1 MGDSVNQLANDLAND
16 PGQSENKI
24 AIVGRACRVPG
35 ARDVTGFWNML
46 DNECAATQRLSDAD
60 LLAAGVARN
69 KLADPNY
76 VKVANILPDMESFDA
91 EFFGFSPK
99 DARIL
104 DPQHR
109 HFLETAWEA
118 LEDAGHMP
126 DEFNG
131 RIGVFGGCG
140 FQAYFPFNI
149 LSNPELVEEHGLFL
163 LRHTGNDK
171 DFLTTRVSYLLDL
184 QGPAVS
190 VQTACSTSLVAVHLG
205 VNSLL
210 NMECDM
216 VLAGGVTIELPHR
229 QGYTYAPNEIL
240 SPDGICRAFDDH
252 SNGTLF
258 GSGSTIVALRRLE
271 DALADGDDIKAVILG
286 SAINNDG
293 NQKANYFA
301 PSIDGQVEAIAEA
314 VTLSGVS
321 PNSIDYIEAHGTG
334 TNLGDPIE
342 LTALN
347 EVYGEGKRGS
357 VLVGSVKT
365 NIGHLDTAAG
375 GAGLIKVIE
384 AMRHGRIPATL
395 NFNTP
400 NSRFDFEHSPFEVN
414 AESRDW
420 MQQGRPRRAAVNSLG
435 VGGTNAHLI
444 VEEAPSADATVY
456 EDVWR
461 LFPFSTKTKGALL
474 NTAPKWARFL
484 RGGQVPTMADMSFT
498 LKNGRRSFDHRM
510 VVAARSHEDF
520 LRTLEG
526 GSPGFMTNAE
536 VGAEPPE
543 VVFVFAGGG
552 AQYPAAAKDLVE
564 HCPVFEEAVNACFSA
579 LPSDAPV
586 DLREMM
592 FERDISDDIARRK
605 LNATPYALPALFILE
620 YAYAKLLQSWGI
632 KPNAILAHS
641 VGEYA
646 GAVVAGALT
655 MEDAIK
661 IVVRRSI
668 VMAAAPKGAMVAIP
682 ASSDEVLEMVGD
694 GLDIAA
700 FNAPMM
706 SVVSGPVNA
715 IEELEAAL
723 RGTAFEASRVQ
734 VDVAAHSRLLDSQLE
749 NFRQQIQ
756 PFGFSRPVIPFVSA
770 LRGDWG
776 QEDDFASADYW
787 VRHLRGT
794 VRFVDAA
801 NKVLERP
808 NCIIVEV
815 GPGQT
820 LGPLI
825 EMMEARHKPKAVLHC
840 GRRPKEEGDDVGVA
854 MTALGGLWANGV
866 KIDWGLLPG
875 SEGRRVSVPTY
886 AFEKQ
891 IHWIEPGQGSQ
902 REHVQQEP
910 GGDSNV
916 IPGRIK
922 DIDDWFGQ
930 RDWQPIPPGLNDDAS
945 LDNILV
951 LAGRDPVSKAVVGAL
966 SDSQAN
972 VTVAYRGAQYAAH
985 GREFTLAASA
995 ASDFDL
1001 MFDALGTVPEH
1012 ILFLWALDQ
1021 GDTPEIFDGAYHLM
1035 RGIQLAD
1042 PSNCVSVVMV
1052 GVEACDVQG
1061 TPVSHPCH
1069 SLLMGAVRV
1078 APREIPG
1085 LCAKYVDIGAHM
1097 DAVSLADKLIKEL
1110 AIRDGFDRVSWSTN
1124 TRLAEVHVAKRMVEA
1139 ATHRL
1144 RQGGTY
1150 LIVGGQTGI
1159 GRELAIWMA
1168 EHFRANIAILSRS
1181 AHLDEPLVQVVNEFA
1196 GEVRFYPGDA
1206 TSIDDLRKAK
1216 SQIESEF
1223 GVVHGVFHGA
1233 GVINDA
1239 PLSAKDLECARDV
1252 LAPKVEG
1259 ALNLGA
1265 IFPDGTLDI
1274 FAVFSSASVMLGPP
1288 GQTDYVA
1295 ANAFLES
1302 FAATREDGLV
1312 IAWGIW
1318 RDIGMAAVNYS
1329 VPVESE
1335 PLPFL
1340 GPRCDE
1346 DGHIFFER
1354 GVDPKTE
1361 WLLSGHIVNG
1371 QKVLPGVAY
1380 IDLIERAGREA
1391 LGQKPFE
1398 ICSLSLASPLVFH
1411 NDLPRKVGI
1420 KLIPLL
1426 KGFEVVVQ
1434 SKSGMDS
1441 AHWEEHARA
1450 SIVVSKDTDHL
1461 QPARLGA
1468 LPNGAPLETRTIC
1481 AQSNLI
1487 EFGKRW
1493 DNVVE
1498 IEIFENQA
1506 VGHYALAPGFLEDV
1520 NQWRIHPGLLDTAAT
1535 VGLDLLSE
1543 DERRGMVYAPI
1554 SVERIRVMAP
1564 IPTSIQSRACRLD
1577 FDGNRLATFDIEI
1590 LDEQGSPLV
1599 YLEGFAMCGIE
1610 DDKFGMVGGELSRT
1624 EAMLAQGISKAD
1636 APALFERIF
1645 SAQERNIV
1653 VSSLPLELIR
1663 LSLVQART
1671 PTSNSVNDS
1680 GSVLTRFE
1688 DKEEEWLASLWV
1700 DLLGAENLTRESDFF
1715 RLGGHSLNAVR
1726 MFSRIR
1732 KKYDI
1737 ELPLA
1742 TLFEAPTLGQLA
1754 ELIRERSRLSSPQK
1768 SGSSSPSLVCS
1779 AQWSPL
1785 VKIKCGEP
1793 NKTPFFCI
1801 HGAGGNVLNFR
1812 SLSGYMR
1819 HDIPFI
1825 GVRSLGSDGGVE
1837 IDETIEDMAT
1847 RYLEA
1852 VREYQPMGPYWLGGY
1867 SGGGLVAYEMTQRLQ
1882 AEGEVVE
1889 HLVFFDTLAAHIGN
1903 RKLNLL
1909 EKIWA
1914 ARNWDLGYALEWLG
1928 RKHGARSAKND
1939 RDEILRLLA
1948 ENNALPREL
1957 IGRRMSDAF
1966 VRAQAR
1972 YEAKSYAGDIVIFK
1986 AKRASTQFIAGG
1998 KTLGWDELVSGK
2010 IEVHEFDCDHFTMM
2024 SDPTIAR
2031 IGDLINNML

>member
-1 MGDSVNQLANDLAND
+1 M
-16 PGQSENKI
+16 
-24 AIVGRACRVPG
+24 
-35 ARDVTGFWNML
+35 
-46 DNECAATQRLSDAD
+46 
-60 LLAAGVARN
+60 LAAGVARK

-76 VKVANILPDMESFDA
+76 VKVANTLQDMESFDA
-91 EFFGFSPK
+91 AFFGLSPK

-109 HFLETAWEA
+109 HFLETSWEA

-126 DEFNG
+126 GQFDG

-140 FQAYFPFNI
+140 FQAYLPFNI
-149 LSNPELVEEHGLFL
+149 LSNPELVEEQGLFL

-205 VNSLL
+205 VNALL
-210 NMECDM
+210 NMECDL

-240 SPDGICRAFDDH
+240 SPDGVCRAFDDE

-301 PSIDGQVEAIAEA
+301 PSVDGQVEAIAEA

-321 PNSIDYIEAHGTG
+321 PDSISYIEAHGTG

-347 EVYGEGKRGS
+347 EVYGEAKKGS
-357 VLVGSVKT
+357 LVVGSVKT

-395 NFNTP
+395 NFRTP

-420 MQQGRPRRAAVNSLG
+420 VQGGPKRAAVNSLG
-435 VGGTNAHLI
+435 VGGTNAHVI
-444 VEEAPSADATVY
+444 VEEAPCVEGGAYDD
-456 EDVWR
+456 EWR

-474 NTAPKWARFL
+474 NTVSKWAKFL
-484 RGGQVPTMADMSFT
+484 RTAPTPAMADMSFT
-498 LKNGRRSFDHRM
+498 LKRGRCSFDHRM
-510 VVAARSHEDF
+510 VVAARNHEDF
-520 LRTLEG
+520 IRTLEG
-526 GSPGFMTNAE
+526 HSPELMVKAE
-536 VGAEPPE
+536 VAPVPPE
-543 VVFVFAGGG
+543 VVYVFAGGG
-552 AQYPAAAKDLVE
+552 AQYPTAGKHLVE
-564 HCPVFEEAVNACFSA
+564 QCPVFKEAVNACFSA
-579 LPSDAPV
+579 LPDEAPA

-592 FERDISDDIARRK
+592 FEREISDNVARRK

-632 KPNAILAHS
+632 KPDAILAHS

-646 GAVVAGALT
+646 GAVIAGALT
-655 MEDAIK
+655 MDDAIK
-661 IVVRRSI
+661 IVVRRSV
-668 VMAAAPKGAMVAIP
+668 VMAAAPKGAMISIP
-682 ASSDEVLEMVGD
+682 ASRDVVREMVGD
-694 GLDIAA
+694 ELDIAA

-715 IEELEAAL
+715 IERLEDEL
-723 RGTAFEASRVQ
+723 RGSEFEATRVQ
-734 VDVAAHSRLLDSQLE
+734 VDVAAHSRLLDTQLD
-749 NFRQQIQ
+749 NFRQQIDQ
-756 PFGFSRPVIPFVSA
+756 FCFTGPAIPFVSS

-776 QEDDFASADYW
+776 QGDDFASADYW

-794 VRFVDAA
+794 VRFVEAA
-801 NKVLERP
+801 NKILEKP

-815 GPGQT
+815 GPGQA

-825 EMMEARHKPKAVLHC
+825 DMMEARHGPKAILYCGRKPKEA
-840 GRRPKEEGDDVGVA
+840 GNDIGVV

-866 KIDWGLLPG
+866 EIDWDLLPG
-875 SEGRRVSVPTY
+875 NEGRRVSVPTY
-886 AFEKQ
+886 AFEKH
-891 IHWIEPGQGSQ
+891 IHWIEPGQGA
-902 REHVQQEP
+902 QQE
-910 GGDSNV
+910 GNQEEQDSDINSV
-916 IPGRIK
+916 PDRIN
-922 DIDDWFGQ
+922 DIDDWFSE
-930 RDWQPIPPGLNDDAS
+930 RDWQEVPLCQNEDVAFDRV
-945 LDNILV
+945 LV
-951 LAGRDPVSKAVVGAL
+951 LAGHDPVSKAVMAAL
-966 SDSQAN
+966 SVSTAN
-972 VTVAYRGAQYAAH
+972 VTVAYCGEQYAAN
-985 GREFTLAASA
+985 GNEFILAPSEAR
-995 ASDFDL
+995 DFDS
-1001 MFDALGTVPEH
+1001 MFDALGGVPDH
-1012 ILFLWALDQ
+1012 ILFLWALDH
-1021 GDTPEIFDGAYHLM
+1021 GDALAVFDGAYHLM

-1042 PSNCVSVVMV
+1042 PSNSVSVVMV
-1052 GVEACDVQG
+1052 GGGASDATG
-1061 TPVSHPCH
+1061 APVSNPGH

-1085 LCAKYVDIGAHM
+1085 LCAKYVDVNTAM
-1097 DAVSLADKLIKEL
+1097 DAVSIADKLTKEL
-1110 AIRDGFDRVSWSTN
+1110 VISDGFDRVSWSTN
-1124 TRLAEVHVAKRMVEA
+1124 TRLAEVFVSKRMGR
-1139 ATHRL
+1139 TGKQRL

-1150 LIVGGQTGI
+1150 LIVGGQSGI

-1168 EHFRANIAILSRS
+1168 KHLQANIAILSRS
-1181 AHLDEPLVQVVNEFA
+1181 AYSDEVLVKAINEFNGA
-1196 GEVRFYPGDA
+1196 VRFYRGDV
-1206 TSIDDLRKAK
+1206 TSIDDLAKAK
-1216 SQIESEF
+1216 SQIEREF
-1223 GVVHGVFHGA
+1223 GAVHGVFHGA

-1239 PLSAKDLECARDV
+1239 PLSVKGVACAHDV
-1252 LAPKVEG
+1252 LAPKVQG
-1259 ALNLGA
+1259 AVNLDTL
-1265 IFPDGTLDI
+1265 FPDGTLDV
-1274 FAVFSSASVMLGPP
+1274 FAVFSSASVVLGPP

-1302 FAATREDGLV
+1302 FVMAREDGLG

-1318 RDIGMAAVNYS
+1318 KDTGMAAASYS
-1329 VPVESE
+1329 VSVEAE
-1335 PLPFL
+1335 GLPFL
-1340 GPRCDE
+1340 GKRCDKE
-1346 DGHIFFER
+1346 GYIMFER
-1354 GVDPKTE
+1354 GVDPKVE
-1361 WLLSGHIVNG
+1361 WLLTGHIVNG
-1371 QKVLPGVAY
+1371 QKVFPGVAY
-1380 IDLIERAGREA
+1380 IDFIERAGREV
-1391 LGQKPFE
+1391 LGQKTFE
-1398 ICSLSLASPLVFH
+1398 IRSLSMVSPLVFPS
-1411 NDLPRKVGI
+1411 DLPRKMSI

-1426 KGFEVVVQ
+1426 KGFEVIVQ
-1434 SKSGMDS
+1434 SQSGMES
-1441 AHWEEHARA
+1441 SHWEEHARA
-1450 SIVVSKDTDHL
+1450 NIVVSPNMDYL
-1461 QPARLGA
+1461 QPARLST
-1468 LPNGAPLETRTIC
+1468 LPEGAPLETKTIC

-1487 EFGKRW
+1487 EFGERW

-1498 IEIFENQA
+1498 IQVFENQA
-1506 VGHYALAPGFLEDV
+1506 VGHYSLDHAFVEDV
-1520 NQWRIHPGLLDTAAT
+1520 NEVKQWRIHPGLMDTAAT

-1554 SVERIRVMAP
+1554 SVERIRVFAP
-1564 IPTSIQSRACRLD
+1564 ISTSIRSRACRLD
-1577 FDGNRLATFDIEI
+1577 FDENRLASFDVEI
-1590 LDEQGSPLV
+1590 LDDQGSPLV
-1599 YLEGFAMCGIE
+1599 YLEGFAMRGIE
-1610 DDKFGMVGGELSRT
+1610 ADRLGVVDGNLSRT
-1624 EAMLAQGISKAD
+1624 EAMLAQGIEKAD
-1636 APALFERIF
+1636 APLLFERIF
-1645 SAQERNIV
+1645 TAQERNMI
-1653 VSSLPLELIR
+1653 VSSLPLDPIR
-1663 LSLVQART
+1663 LSLVQAKK
-1671 PTSNSVNDS
+1671 PISSAAKNS
-1680 GSVLTRFE
+1680 GIALTKFE
-1688 DKEEEWLASLWV
+1688 SKEEEWLASLWV
-1700 DLLGAENLTRESDFF
+1700 DLLGAENLNRESDFF

-1732 KKYDI
+1732 KKFDV

-1742 TLFEAPTLGQLA
+1742 TLFETPTLGQLA
-1754 ELIRERSRLSSPQK
+1754 DLIQDRARLGSLQESRSNV
-1768 SGSSSPSLVCS
+1768 PSVLRS
-1779 AQWSPL
+1779 TKWSPL

-1837 IDETIEDMAT
+1837 IDETIEDMAN
-1847 RYLEA
+1847 RYLRA
-1852 VREYQPMGPYWLGGY
+1852 VRAYQPMGPYWLGGY

-1903 RKLNLL
+1903 RKLSLL
-1909 EKIWA
+1909 EKLWA
-1914 ARNWDLGYALEWLG
+1914 ARNWDLGYALQWLG
-1928 RKHGARSAKND
+1928 RKYGARGATND
-1939 RDEILRLLA
+1939 RNEIARLLA
-1948 ENNALPREL
+1948 EDEALPTALPREL
-1957 IGRRMSDAF
+1957 VGRRMSDAF

-1972 YEAKSYAGDIVIFK
+1972 YEARPYEGDIVIFK

-2010 IEVHEFDCDHFTMM
+2010 IDVHEFDCDHFTMM